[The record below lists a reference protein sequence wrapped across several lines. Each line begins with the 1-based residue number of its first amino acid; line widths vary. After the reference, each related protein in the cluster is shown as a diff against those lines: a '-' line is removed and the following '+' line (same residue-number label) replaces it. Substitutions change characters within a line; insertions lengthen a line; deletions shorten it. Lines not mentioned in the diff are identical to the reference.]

1 VAAATTTGTRQQFGR
16 EMRLSANL
24 ECETAYILP
33 TPFVTG
39 GVPNRDKSPFSPELC
54 YDPETKGPHFVTGCV
69 TTCDKRGFC
78 AGTP

>member
-1 VAAATTTGTRQQFGR
+1 VAAATTTETRQQFGR

-33 TPFVTG
+33 TPFVIG

-54 YDPETKGPHFVTGCV
+54 YDPKLKAPILSRVVLQPVTKEVF
-69 TTCDKRGFC
+69 
-78 AGTP
+78 A